1 MKKFQVTVNG
11 NIYEVEVQEL
21 GGSYTPVQPS
31 AVQVQQASTPVAP
44 AATPAP
50 SPVAQAIPEN
60 ATKVGA
66 PMPGKIMDIKVKV
79 GDQVKEGDLVAVLE
93 AMKMENE
100 IFAPASGS
108 IASINVNAGAMVQ
121 TNDVIVTIK

>member
-21 GGSYTPVQPS
+21 GGSYTPAQAPS
-31 AVQVQQASTPVAP
+31 ATQVQQASVTASVAP
-44 AATPAP
+44 TPAP
-50 SPVAQAIPEN
+50 AAQAIPEN

-66 PMPGKIMDIKVKV
+66 PMPGKIVDIKVKV
-79 GDQVKEGDLVAVLE
+79 GDQVKEGALVAILE

-100 IFAPASGS
+100 IFAPKSGS
-108 IASINVNAGAMVQ
+108 IASINVNAGAMVE
-121 TNDVIVTIK
+121 TNDVIMTIN